1 MVCERTI
8 SSYQNTDDWGG
19 GARLEGLCEKPATS
33 NLGPSGQINNITVL
47 STKYVVCHQDRSGR
61 GSWSLLDGPGRR
73 VPPTIVLICQPGV
86 IR

>member
-1 MVCERTI
+1 MVCERTV

-47 STKYVVCHQDRSGR
+47 STKYVVCHQDRSEDVGR
-61 GSWSLLDGPGRR
+61 PTLSLF
-73 VPPTIVLICQPGV
+73 PPDP
-86 IR
+86 